1 MKKRKLFHIEDTE
14 NFPKKRKFIAVIENE
29 PNKKPHIPRLLTVL
43 RALIARY
50 RGHIDRCIHAR
61 KVFDFY
67 S

>member
-1 MKKRKLFHIEDTE
+1 MKKRKLFHVEDVE
-14 NFPKKRKFIAVIENE
+14 NKPKKRKFVIIENE

-43 RALIARY
+43 RALMARY

>member
-1 MKKRKLFHIEDTE
+1 MKKRKLFHVEDVE
-14 NFPKKRKFIAVIENE
+14 NKPKKRKFVIIENE

-43 RALIARY
+43 RTLIARY